1 MREIKHSALIAQPA
15 ARLYALIND
24 IESYPSFIPWCT
36 HARILSRS
44 QREIVATIGV
54 QRGPLQS
61 DFTTRNE
68 LEPDRRILMHLVSGP
83 FKMLEGE
90 WLLTPIAQAGPRP
103 APAPAA
109 LAAAHAASTPS
120 GSGAPAPSASTP
132 PSSDTS
138 AQADQRADAP
148 EPSTQRTVSG
158 DFGCRVQL
166 TMKFAF
172 KNPLTAVLFEQK
184 FAETAGSLMDAFV
197 ARARALP
204 P

>member
-1 MREIKHSALIAQPA
+1 MREIKHSALIAQPP

-36 HARILSRS
+36 HAKILSRTD
-44 QREIVATIGV
+44 REIMATIGV
-54 QRGPLQS
+54 KRGPLHS
-61 DFTTRNE
+61 EFTTRNE
-68 LEPDRRILMHLVSGP
+68 LEVDRRVLMHLVTGP

-90 WLLTPIAQAGPRP
+90 WLLTPIAQAGPR
-103 APAPAA
+103 APSPDATPPSAPDT
-109 LAAAHAASTPS
+109 STPS
-120 GSGAPAPSASTP
+120 GS
-132 PSSDTS
+132 
-138 AQADQRADAP
+138 DAP
-148 EPSTQRTVSG
+148 PQPTQRTVSG

-184 FAETAGSLMDAFV
+184 FAETASALMDAFI

>member
-1 MREIKHSALIAQPA
+1 MREIKHSALIAQPP

-36 HARILSRS
+36 HAKILSRS

-61 DFTTRNE
+61 EFTTRNE
-68 LEPDRRILMHLVSGP
+68 LDPDRRILMHLVTGP

-103 APAPAA
+103 VAPAA
-109 LAAAHAASTPS
+109 EAPAAASASPESGVQTSAAAS
-120 GSGAPAPSASTP
+120 
-132 PSSDTS
+132 
-138 AQADQRADAP
+138 DAP